1 MHIREIYSGISLFH
15 HNSLTSWR
23 SACSN
28 LTFLLPKI
36 DIRTVTQL
44 LLETLISNE
53 TKVHNITLDI
63 YKYDF
68 IQLKVTNT
76 ALIYVNMEL
85 SYQSTE
91 NDEVYTV
98 TTKSKSN
105 NKKVHLNS
113 D

>member
-1 MHIREIYSGISLFH
+1 M
-15 HNSLTSWR
+15 
-23 SACSN
+23 
-28 LTFLLPKI
+28 
-36 DIRTVTQL
+36 QL
-44 LLETLISNE
+44 LLETLKSNE

-63 YKYDF
+63 YEYDF
-68 IQLKVTNT
+68 ISLKVTNT

-91 NDEVYTV
+91 KDEVYTD

-105 NKKVHLNS
+105 NRKVHLNS